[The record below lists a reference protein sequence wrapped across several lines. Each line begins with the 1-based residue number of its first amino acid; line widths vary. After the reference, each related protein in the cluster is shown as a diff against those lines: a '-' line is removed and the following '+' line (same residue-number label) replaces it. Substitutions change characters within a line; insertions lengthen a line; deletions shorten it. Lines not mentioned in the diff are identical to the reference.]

1 MRMYHASDGQAHA
14 LSLYVSVIGEMV
26 FFKTILAE
34 PGEMS
39 KRKEK

>member
-26 FFKTILAE
+26 F
-34 PGEMS
+34 S
-39 KRKEK
+39 KPSWPSQER